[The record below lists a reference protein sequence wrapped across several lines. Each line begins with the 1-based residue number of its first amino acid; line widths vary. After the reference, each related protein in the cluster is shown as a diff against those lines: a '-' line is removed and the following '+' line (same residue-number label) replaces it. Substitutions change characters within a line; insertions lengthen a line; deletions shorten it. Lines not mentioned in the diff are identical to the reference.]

1 MRRVNI
7 LFVITQ
13 MGMGGSER
21 LVHNLALRLDRSRF
35 NPSVAWLVGSETLKE
50 YEDLQVPLH
59 YVPKT
64 KRVDFSTMRRL
75 ARIIDSERI
84 GIVNA
89 QHFMPTIYS
98 YYGCK
103 LGAKAALVFTAHSR
117 WEIEDTSLKWRV
129 AGGYL
134 LRRIDA
140 SVGVSP
146 DVSSAI
152 QSVFK
157 TKASQTVTIENG
169 VDTDLFGRE
178 KDVQGLRGNLGL
190 TDRDI
195 VIGTV
200 GNLKKVKNH
209 LLLLQAFA
217 KVSEELE
224 SVKLLIVGRGSML
237 ESDDTEDDLRLF
249 VDKHR
254 LAERVLFL
262 GYRTDIAGLLQVM
275 DIFCL
280 TSLREGLP
288 ISLMEAMAAG
298 LPVVGTNVQG
308 IRDVITPNVDGILVE
323 LGDVTAL
330 KIALIGLI
338 RDEQRRNN
346 LGRAGHEKA
355 VQKYSLQRCV
365 REYEQLF
372 LSLANASVAR

>member
-1 MRRVNI
+1 MRKVNI

-35 NPSVAWLVGSETLKE
+35 NPSVAWLVGSEALKE

-75 ARIIDSERI
+75 ARIIDSESI
-84 GIVNA
+84 DIVNA

-178 KDVQGLRGNLGL
+178 KDVQGLRRSLGL

-200 GNLKKVKNH
+200 GNLKTVKNH

-330 KIALIGLI
+330 KVALIGLI

-355 VQKYSLQRCV
+355 VRKYSLQRCV